1 MKIGQ
6 SESKCILIDRWRK
19 AATKGIKRVLARSA
33 RWLPPPPQNINVPLE
48 LVLSPSSLML
58 SHLRLLYRKTLLEI
72 ARELTRDEQKAFKF
86 LCADLL
92 PANEREANGMFEV
105 FEKLTQIG
113 VFSLDELSPL
123 RELLDTLQR
132 PDLIKSK
139 VDSFEVKRELL
150 FVLNV
155 YVETRKRKR
164 SEKRARRRSTYV
176 AKLLVEEAEEKVQLV
191 DLLTSIEKSGAD
203 VKEIVERFVDKT
215 VTRKPVTSATVA
227 MLLVF
232 AGEVVFCA
240 SDSERERRLEEIT
253 QTLQEH
259 LEPWLATHSG
269 WVSWYCNV
277 SNLLLIRNVS
287 LLW

>member
-1 MKIGQ
+1 
-6 SESKCILIDRWRK
+6 
-19 AATKGIKRVLARSA
+19 
-33 RWLPPPPQNINVPLE
+33 
-48 LVLSPSSLML
+48 ML
-58 SHLRLLYRKTLLEI
+58 SHLRFLYRKTLLEI
-72 ARELTRDEQKAFKF
+72 SRELTRDEQKAFKF

-92 PANEREANGMFEV
+92 PANEREAKGMLQV

-139 VDSFEVKRELL
+139 VDSFEAKRELL
-150 FVLNV
+150 FVLDV
-155 YVETRKRKR
+155 YVEMRRKRI
-164 SEKRARRRSTYV
+164 EKRARRRSTNV

-215 VTRKPVTSATVA
+215 VTKKPVSSATVA

-240 SDSERERRLEEIT
+240 SDSERERRLEEVT
-253 QTLQEH
+253 LTLQEH